1 MNWGIIRAL
10 IQKDVTLYFRNIMSA
25 AFTVLFLVFFFTVY
39 FVMPSTADNT
49 LKIGIY
55 TEVVPPSFME
65 AEEEEGLEIILAS
78 SEEELKAGVTD
89 ADYIAGIAMPNDFLE
104 KLYSG
109 EKPLVNLY
117 FTPDAPDEI
126 KEIVAILV
134 RELAFQEIG
143 KSIEIKTTEEV
154 LGPDLL
160 GTPIAPRDRL
170 RPWAVILII
179 LMETLFMANLIAEEI
194 ERRTINAL
202 LITPVTIK
210 DMFAAKGL
218 AGISL
223 AFLQAIIFMA
233 VVGGLN
239 MRPLIIILTLLL
251 GSILVTGIGFL
262 LASVSKDFMSVMG
275 WGIPVLIIMIIPAL
289 SVIFPGVVTGWV
301 KLVPSYYLF
310 DTVHRVSNFGSGWA
324 DVGANLLIL
333 AGFCTI
339 SVFAGIIVLKRRF
352 Q

>member
-25 AFTVLFLVFFFTVY
+25 AFTVLFIVFFFTVY
-39 FVMPSTADNT
+39 FVMPSTADDT
-49 LKIGIY
+49 LKVGIY
-55 TEVVPPSFME
+55 TEVIPPSFME

-89 ADYIAGIAMPNDFLE
+89 ADYIAGIALPKDFLE

-143 KSIEIKTTEEV
+143 KSIEIKITEEV

-210 DMFAAKGL
+210 DIFAAKGL

-239 MRPLIIILTLLL
+239 MQPLIIILTLLL
-251 GSILVTGIGFL
+251 GAILVTGIGFL
-262 LASVSKDFMSVMG
+262 LASISKDFMSVMG

-310 DTVHRVSNFGSGWA
+310 DTVHRVSNFGSSWA
-324 DVGANLLIL
+324 DVWANLLIL

>member
-1 MNWGIIRAL
+1 MNWGIIRVL

-25 AFTVLFLVFFFTVY
+25 AFTALFLVFFFTVY
-39 FVMPSTADNT
+39 FVMPSTADDT

-55 TEVVPPSFME
+55 TEVIPPSFME
-65 AEEEEGLEIILAS
+65 AEQEEGLEIIMAS
-78 SEEELKAGVTD
+78 SEEDLKSGVID
-89 ADYIAGIAMPNDFLE
+89 ADYIAGIALPDDFLE

-143 KSIEIKTTEEV
+143 KSIELESTEEV
-154 LGPDLL
+154 IGPDLL

-179 LMETLFMANLIAEEI
+179 LMETLFMANLLAEEI

-202 LITPVTIK
+202 LVTPVTIK

-218 AGISL
+218 TGITL
-223 AFLQAIIFMA
+223 ALLQAIVFMV

-239 MRPLIIILTLLL
+239 AQPLIIILTLLL

-301 KLVPSYYLF
+301 KIVPSYYLF
-310 DTVHRVSNFGSGWA
+310 DTIHRVSNFSSDWV
-324 DVGANLLIL
+324 DIWMNLIIL
-333 AGFCTI
+333 AGFCVI
-339 SVFAGIIVLKRRF
+339 SIFAGIMVLKRRF